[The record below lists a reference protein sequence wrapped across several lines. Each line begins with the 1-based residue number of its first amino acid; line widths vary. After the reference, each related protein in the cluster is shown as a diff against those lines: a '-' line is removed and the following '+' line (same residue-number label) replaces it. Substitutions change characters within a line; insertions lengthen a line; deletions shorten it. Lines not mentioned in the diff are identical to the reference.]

1 MHCCMQEVFPA
12 DEPDKLEEFKH
23 AIKLVQLIVE
33 CQHEVRPLSWCLW
46 VERVLNGMALMSCSR
61 DSERHLGIWWY

>member
-1 MHCCMQEVFPA
+1 MFPA

-33 CQHEVRPLSWCLW
+33 CQHEV
-46 VERVLNGMALMSCSR
+46 NGSHCACMPHCWLMVG
-61 DSERHLGIWWY
+61 DMTLGLVHAFE